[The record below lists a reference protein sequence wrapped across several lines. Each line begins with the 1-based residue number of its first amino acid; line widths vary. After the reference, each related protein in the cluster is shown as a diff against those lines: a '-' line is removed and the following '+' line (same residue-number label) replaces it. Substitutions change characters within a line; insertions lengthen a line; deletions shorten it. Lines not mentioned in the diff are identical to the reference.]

1 MVKYKQRKHKYH
13 ATMSVKLKATTYF
26 LVKRKK

>member
-1 MVKYKQRKHKYH
+1 MVKYKQRKLKYH
-13 ATMSVKLKATTYF
+13 AMTVKLKATTYF